1 MPRRKEKKEI
11 SVAAPA
17 FKHKEEELLRDTT
30 GVEELDVL
38 KFSRRLG
45 KSLSGLLIAV
55 GALLFLFSAY
65 SILTSQQLAFPKPLF
80 IAALGFLGAINAFFG
95 LILLAKE

>member
-38 KFSRRLG
+38 KFLG
-45 KSLSGLLIAV
+45 GWVKVYRA
-55 GALLFLFSAY
+55 
-65 SILTSQQLAFPKPLF
+65 
-80 IAALGFLGAINAFFG
+80 
-95 LILLAKE
+95 